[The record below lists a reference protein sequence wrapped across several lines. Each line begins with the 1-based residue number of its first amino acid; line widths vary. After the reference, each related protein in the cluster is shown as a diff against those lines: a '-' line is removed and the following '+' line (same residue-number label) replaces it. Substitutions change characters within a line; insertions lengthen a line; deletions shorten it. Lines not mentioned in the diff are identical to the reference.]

1 MMGWLIP
8 VERAAELRR
17 RTQAKNEK
25 NRLTAGNGG
34 KMKIKELRALT
45 GLSQAKFSQK
55 YGIPKRTIEDWEA
68 GRRVAP
74 AYVEDLLEFR
84 IQHDP
89 DLTGSHNG

>member
-1 MMGWLIP
+1 MMGGVIP

-68 GRRVAP
+68 GRHDPP

-84 IQHDP
+84 IRHDP